1 MLNIY
6 ISPPKTSSISRDPMA
21 CRLYMAPKIFR
32 HATPWT
38 PWTTS
43 WHGPVLG
50 FAAVLA
56 VAVAVGA
63 TALALRSW
71 RARSGT
77 VGLMDGL

>member
-6 ISPPKTSSISRDPMA
+6 ISQTPKTSSISRDPMA

-38 PWTTS
+38 TS

-56 VAVAVGA
+56 VVAVAFGA
-63 TALALRSW
+63 TALLALRSW
-71 RARSGT
+71 RARSGQ